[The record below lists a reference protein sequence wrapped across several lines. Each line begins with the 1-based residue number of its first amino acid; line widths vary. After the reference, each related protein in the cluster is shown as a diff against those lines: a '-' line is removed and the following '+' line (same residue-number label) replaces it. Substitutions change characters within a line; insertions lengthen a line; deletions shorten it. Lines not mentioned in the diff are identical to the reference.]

1 MHSLNVHVHFLP
13 ISSIKDEGTFLYNS
27 AQIEVYSMQHYV
39 ITFVNDHAAVRWF
52 SPGPPVYPTN
62 KTYRHDINEILLNVA
77 LNTINPNPAKSFNIV
92 YKKKA

>member
-1 MHSLNVHVHFLP
+1 MYMFIFFQFQALRTKAL
-13 ISSIKDEGTFLYNS
+13 FLYNS
-27 AQIEVYSMQHYV
+27 AQVELYSMQHYV

-52 SPGPPVYPTN
+52 SPGPSVYPTN

>member
-1 MHSLNVHVHFLP
+1 MYMLIFFQFQALRT
-13 ISSIKDEGTFLYNS
+13 KALFWYNS
-27 AQIEVYSMQHYV
+27 AQVEVFLMQHYV

-92 YKKKA
+92 YEKKA